1 MLTIT
6 FLADRA
12 NFLAGGGDMVLLLLV
27 PSAVVL
33 VLPLLRACGL
43 TLAVFCSSARC
54 ERSALLAG
62 DDRPLETFL
71 GVEGVSPTGA
81 LFGQIESWI
90 QGEKNHKLP
99 RCFRH
104 LQRVTFNFHQRSI
117 GNCFVTSHTE
127 RASEQQRPARQ
138 LNWFTQGLK

>member
-1 MLTIT
+1 METGILTIT

-33 VLPLLRACGL
+33 LLLPLVSPCGL

-54 ERSALLAG
+54 ERSTLLAG
-62 DDRPLETFL
+62 DDRPLEAFL

-81 LFGQIESWI
+81 LFGQTESWI
-90 QGEKNHKLP
+90 QREK
-99 RCFRH
+99 RQVAAM
-104 LQRVTFNFHQRSI
+104 LQPTSKSDLQFPP
-117 GNCFVTSHTE
+117 NC
-127 RASEQQRPARQ
+127 ADPDW
-138 LNWFTQGLK
+138 LLDWFTQG

>member
-1 MLTIT
+1 METGMLTIT

-33 VLPLLRACGL
+33 LPLLRDCGF

-54 ERSALLAG
+54 ERSTLLAG

-81 LFGQIESWI
+81 LFGQTESWI
-90 QGEKNHKLP
+90 QAEQDDKLS
-99 RCFRH
+99 RRFNQHR
-104 LQRVTFNFHQRSI
+104 RVNFNFHQRLV
-117 GNCFVTSHTE
+117 GNF
-127 RASEQQRPARQ
+127 
-138 LNWFTQGLK
+138 